1 MAELMRRL
9 RLLIVGV
16 VLVGIGGVLGFA
28 LPHSNAAPRAQAG
41 SVISVGNV
49 TRDAGLEFWFKPAKG
64 SKEQIRLQPATPW
77 QKSRS
82 DHWQSKGEPSCLVP
96 GSTAATP
103 VTIGIISTSKV
114 GSANGRS
121 IVVWVECYT

>member
-1 MAELMRRL
+1 MAVLMRRL

-16 VLVGIGGVLGFA
+16 VLLAIGGVVGFA
-28 LPHSNAAPRAQAG
+28 LPHSNASPRAQAG

-49 TRDAGLEFWFKPAKG
+49 TPDAGLEFWFKPANG
-64 SKEQIRLQPATPW
+64 SKEQLRLQPATPW

-82 DHWQSKGEPSCLVP
+82 DHWRLKGEPSCLVP
-96 GSTAATP
+96 GSTSATP
-103 VTIGIISTSKV
+103 VTIGIISTWKV
-114 GSANGRS
+114 GAASGRS